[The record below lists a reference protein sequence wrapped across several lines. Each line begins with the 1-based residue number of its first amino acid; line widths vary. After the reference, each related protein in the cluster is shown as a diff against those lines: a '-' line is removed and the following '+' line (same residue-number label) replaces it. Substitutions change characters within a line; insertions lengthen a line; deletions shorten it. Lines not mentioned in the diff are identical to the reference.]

1 VIERKRAD
9 QSVVGFAAEMAA
21 SQDQLVALGT
31 EKLAAKGCDL
41 LVLNAVD
48 AHGPFGRADNEAYLL
63 SPKVE
68 PVFVPRT
75 SKDRLA
81 VEIYAAWARTTG
93 MSDTSSKTRTTR
105 GRETCVTESER

>member
-1 VIERKRAD
+1 
-9 QSVVGFAAEMAA
+9 
-21 SQDQLVALGT
+21 
-31 EKLAAKGCDL
+31 

-81 VEIYAAWARTTG
+81 VEIYAAWARTNT
-93 MSDTSSKTRTTR
+93 
-105 GRETCVTESER
+105 ETCDTESER